1 MKITANG
8 VRVHYTVEGP
18 ETAPVIT
25 LSHSLA
31 TDLSMWEP
39 QMEPLV
45 KSFRVLRYDTRGHGK
60 TEAPQGPYSL
70 EMLANDALGLLRALN
85 IEKTFFMG
93 ISLGGMIGQVLGLKA
108 PELLSGLILCDTA
121 SRIPDEAGSVWSE
134 RMEAVRQKGME
145 SQIESTIARW
155 FTPPFRDRR
164 PEVIERV
171 GTMIRGTS
179 PTGYIGCAHAIRELN
194 LSENIGRIPV
204 PTLILV
210 GEEDPGTP
218 VSASEEI
225 HERIKGSE
233 LVILKSAAHLSNME
247 QSEAFNRAVLDFLGR
262 VSSFEP

>member
-8 VRVHYTVEGP
+8 ISIHYTMDGP
-18 ETAPVIT
+18 GTAPVIT

-70 EMLANDALGLLRALN
+70 EMLADDALGLLGALN

-108 PELLSGLILCDTA
+108 PEVLSGLILCDTA
-121 SRIPDEAGSVWSE
+121 SRIPDEARSVWSE
-134 RMEAVRQKGME
+134 RMEAVRQEGME
-145 SQIESTIARW
+145 SQIESTMARW
-155 FTPPFRDRR
+155 FTPRFRDSR

-171 GTMIRGTS
+171 ETMIRGTS
-179 PTGYIGCAHAIRELN
+179 PAGYIGCAHAIRELN
-194 LSENIGRIPV
+194 LSEKIGRIRV
-204 PTLILV
+204 PALILV

-225 HERIKGSE
+225 HDGIRGSE
-233 LVILKSAAHLSNME
+233 LVILHSAAHLSNME